1 MREQFFRKSIIRAG
15 LSLLFGLIIAF
26 CSCTYIA
33 LYIYADG
40 YNLTFPIILLLIGL
54 IMLGGGIYRIKKLGK
69 IIDAEEVDFDEK

>member
-54 IMLGGGIYRIKKLGK
+54 IMLGWGAYKIKVLGT
-69 IIDAEEVDFDEK
+69 ITDAIKNDLD